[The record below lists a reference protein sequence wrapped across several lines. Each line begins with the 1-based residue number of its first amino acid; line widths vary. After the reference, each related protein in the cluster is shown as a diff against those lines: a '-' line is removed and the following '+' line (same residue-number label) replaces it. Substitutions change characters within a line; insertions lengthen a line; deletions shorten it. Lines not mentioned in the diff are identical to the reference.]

1 MASSGC
7 HALFFVLLSIVL
19 AYTAIKSTIH
29 SKSTVNYSNSPQQFN
44 KHALTMKASK
54 ALRNQGFNIIAT
66 LLQLSPEIF
75 LSTQQS
81 TIFAIQDSAISK
93 LSVPS
98 WAMKQLLHYHISP
111 TKFPFQQL
119 LNMSQGCCLTT
130 LLSQKK
136 IAITRIDKKQS
147 IIEINN
153 VSVSH
158 PGVFLEGNLSIHGVS
173 GAFSVLDFHG
183 IDEHIDVIQS
193 PICDEMPNESVTG
206 TKNLV
211 NWPRIINWLSSNG
224 YASFAIEL
232 HSVLDGVLQDSANL
246 SFVTIFAPP
255 HLGFLS
261 SPSPLLERIV
271 KLHIMPQRY
280 TFMELSF
287 LPDISSLKT
296 LAPALNVTISKS
308 NFSRVLIIDGVE
320 ITAPDIFVSKTFVIH
335 GISRPFHLE
344 ELSISFR

>member
-7 HALFFVLLSIVL
+7 HALFFVLLSIIL
-19 AYTAIKSTIH
+19 AYTAITSSMH
-29 SKSTVNYSNSPQQFN
+29 SKSTNNYSNSSQQFN
-44 KHALTMKASK
+44 RHALAMNASK
-54 ALRNQGFNIIAT
+54 ALRNQGFNILAT
-66 LLQLSPEIF
+66 LLQISPEIF
-75 LSTQQS
+75 LSTPQS
-81 TIFAIQDSAISK
+81 TIFAIQDSAMSK

-98 WAMKQLLHYHISP
+98 WAMKQLLQYHTSP
-111 TKFPFQQL
+111 SKIPFQEL
-119 LNMSQGCCLTT
+119 LNKSQGCCLKT
-130 LLSQKK
+130 LLSEKK
-136 IAITRIDKKQS
+136 IAITRFDEKQS
-147 IIEINN
+147 TIEINN

-158 PGVFLEGNLSIHGVS
+158 PDVFLEGNLSIHGVTR
-173 GAFSVLDFHG
+173 AFSVLDFHG
-183 IDEHIDVIQS
+183 MDEHIDVIRS
-193 PICDEMPNESVTG
+193 PICEETLNGSSTD

-211 NWPRIINWLSSNG
+211 NWPRILKLLSSNG

-255 HLGFLS
+255 NLGFLS

-271 KLHIMPQRY
+271 RLHLMPQRY
-280 TFMELSF
+280 TFMELAF

-296 LAPALNVTISKS
+296 LAPGLNVTISKS
-308 NFSRVLIIDGVE
+308 NFSRILIIDDVE

-335 GISRPFHLE
+335 GISRPFELE